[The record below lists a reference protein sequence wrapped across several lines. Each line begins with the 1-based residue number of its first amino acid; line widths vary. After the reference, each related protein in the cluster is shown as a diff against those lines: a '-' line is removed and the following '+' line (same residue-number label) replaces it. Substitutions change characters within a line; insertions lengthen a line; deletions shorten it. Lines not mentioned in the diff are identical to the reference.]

1 MQQSQTDAD
10 VMALYA
16 VMRVTR
22 AVVLVNIL
30 LESGLSEDRT
40 LKALTDNKE
49 LSGACS
55 LSRKHFPGD
64 EAG

>member
-1 MQQSQTDAD
+1 
-10 VMALYA
+10 MALYA

-30 LESGLSEDRT
+30 LGLELHEDRILT
-40 LKALTDNKE
+40 ALTDNDE

-55 LSRKHFPGD
+55 LSRKHF
-64 EAG
+64 AGTKPS